1 MNPADEKKNRNPNP
15 WREGERDSSPL
26 AILLFSLIGATATT
40 VAVFRLR
47 RTFDWVYNQLKS
59 KSSSSGRNT
68 TSSSARGSFRE
79 ESWNRFNRRMQD
91 EYEEEMERVERIR
104 RMQSVFNRERHKYN
118 KTYESWED
126 NGPGAYQHS
135 QRDDWYWKSDP
146 SYKNYR
152 SNFRSTFKGTGN
164 YAMSH
169 HYSVLGLDR
178 TRTQPYSD
186 AEIKTAFRAKAME
199 FHPDQN
205 QNNKEAAEV
214 KFKEVMTSYEAIKL
228 ERKNGNC

>member
-1 MNPADEKKNRNPNP
+1 MNPADRKKTRD
-15 WREGERDSSPL
+15 RDSSPL
-26 AILLFSLIGATATT
+26 SILLFSLIGATATT

-47 RTFDWVYNQLKS
+47 RAINHFYNQVRS
-59 KSSSSGRNT
+59 NSSSSWS
-68 TSSSARGSFRE
+68 TSGSSTRGSFRE

-104 RMQSVFNRERHKYN
+104 RMQSVFNRARSKQN
-118 KTYESWED
+118 KEYESWRES
-126 NGPGAYQHS
+126 GPGPYQHF

-146 SYKNYR
+146 SYKNHGTNYR
-152 SNFRSTFKGTGN
+152 STIKGTGN

-178 TRTQPYSD
+178 ARAEPYSD

-205 QNNKEAAEV
+205 QSNKEQAEA

-228 ERKNGNC
+228 ERKNGSC